1 KEGISPLLKCTSAIR
16 QLTCDINADFLDEY
30 LQMCERSSRLSLDH
44 ICSSVME
51 IFGPEYLRKPTW
63 FGCPNAFKG
72 KYVRCDHVLNPF
84 ILLEDVVS
92 DLKIERASKIPFVAN
107 DVTYPCG
114 YYLLDGIHPEFATL
128 AKTIQELVDDDN
140 KRILYKLKQKSA
152 RKDVER
158 TFDVLKKK

>member
-1 KEGISPLLKCTSAIR
+1 
-16 QLTCDINADFLDEY
+16 
-30 LQMCERSSRLSLDH
+30 M
-44 ICSSVME
+44 
-51 IFGPEYLRKPTW
+51 RKPT
-63 FGCPNAFKG
+63 
-72 KYVRCDHVLNPF
+72 VT
-84 ILLEDVVS
+84 DVVKLYRPHEENHRFSRMLGSLDSIASQELWIRHAFFGVAGSNNDINVLYQSPLFS